1 MQDLTPKPEATMA
14 PSNRLP
20 LMTLGWQTWAILAV
34 VLLFLIAAGTTLL
47 LG

>member
-1 MQDLTPKPEATMA
+1 MA
-14 PSNRLP
+14 APNRLP

-34 VLLFLIAAGTTLL
+34 VLLLLIGAAATLM